1 MRSRLAVVFICA
13 RAFSIHISYSPS
25 SSFYSPYMPPLFPRL
40 GVIRSHADAFNLRE
54 RLFSICHL
62 IPLAFISFLLYAS
75 TFPSVRGYTL
85 ARCCFHLHACF
96 SISHILF
103 PLFLF
108 FFPYVPP
115 LFPWLGA
122 IRSRAA
128 VFDLRV
134 CFSISHISL
143 SLFFFFF
150 PLYASTLPSVRGY
163 TLARCCFSFARVR
176 FPFLR
181 YYSYSSSFS
190 SPYMPP
196 LFPRLGVIR
205 SRTARFHLR
214 ACFFHFSYLT
224 LPLLLFLPLYAS
236 TLPSVGGYTLA
247 RCCVSLFHLRACVFH
262 SPDLILNLLLF
273 SSPYMLPLFL
283 RLGVIRSRPPIH
295 SPFLQTGRK
304 HAPNFGQTAPDR
316 SPDARANERG
326 MATSMRSFDFEK
338 LEICFKMRSSFKDR
352 QAGTV
357 LGARVALLKLGFV
370 REATHC
376 CASTRSGSAQF
387 LAPRAHAS

>member
-1 MRSRLAVVFICA
+1 M
-13 RAFSIHISYSPS
+13 
-25 SSFYSPYMPPLFPRL
+25 
-40 GVIRSHADAFNLRE
+40 
-54 RLFSICHL
+54 
-62 IPLAFISFLLYAS
+62 
-75 TFPSVRGYTL
+75 RGYTL

-181 YYSYSSSFS
+181 CYSPSSAFVSLYMSPLFPLLGVIRSRAAVCSSARVLFPFPIPHSTPSSFS
-190 SPYMPP
+190 APYMPP
-196 LFPRLGVIR
+196 PFPRLGVIR
-205 SRTARFHLR
+205 SRA
-214 ACFFHFSYLT
+214 A
-224 LPLLLFLPLYAS
+224 
-236 TLPSVGGYTLA
+236 V
-247 RCCVSLFHLRACVFH
+247 FHLRACVFH
-262 SPDLILNLLLF
+262 FSDISLTLLLF
-273 SSPYMLPLFL
+273 L
-283 RLGVIRSRPPIH
+283 PPICLH
-295 SPFLQTGRK
+295 S
-304 HAPNFGQTAPDR
+304 A
-316 SPDARANERG
+316 
-326 MATSMRSFDFEK
+326 
-338 LEICFKMRSSFKDR
+338 
-352 QAGTV
+352 
-357 LGARVALLKLGFV
+357 LG
-370 REATHC
+370 
-376 CASTRSGSAQF
+376 
-387 LAPRAHAS
+387 

>member
-1 MRSRLAVVFICA
+1 M
-13 RAFSIHISYSPS
+13 
-25 SSFYSPYMPPLFPRL
+25 
-40 GVIRSHADAFNLRE
+40 
-54 RLFSICHL
+54 
-62 IPLAFISFLLYAS
+62 
-75 TFPSVRGYTL
+75 RGYTL
-85 ARCCFHLHACF
+85 ACCCFHLHACF

-176 FPFLR
+176 FPFLG

-247 RCCVSLFHLRACVFH
+247 RCCVSFARVRF
-262 SPDLILNLLLF
+262 P
-273 SSPYMLPLFL
+273 FL
-283 RLGVIRSRPPIH
+283 RSY
-295 SPFLQTGRK
+295 SQ
-304 HAPNFGQTAPDR
+304 
-316 SPDARANERG
+316 S
-326 MATSMRSFDFEK
+326 
-338 LEICFKMRSSFKDR
+338 SSFFF
-352 QAGTV
+352 
-357 LGARVALLKLGFV
+357 ALY
-370 REATHC
+370 
-376 CASTRSGSAQF
+376 ASTLPSVRGYT
-387 LAPRAHAS
+387 LAPSYTLSLSSNRPKACSKLWSDCARSLA